1 MNVHDDYRSDR
12 SSMLTQGAQGPQ
24 ILVRRQRMKADGATC
39 VHRVPLACTIHTLQL
54 AKNSTIR
61 STVDGVRYK
70 LS

>member
-1 MNVHDDYRSDR
+1 
-12 SSMLTQGAQGPQ
+12 
-24 ILVRRQRMKADGATC
+24 MKADGATG

-70 LS
+70 YCKVSIGVAQWALKSRVEGRKITFARC